1 MSELVEVLAQLAVST
16 APASARNDEINRIA
30 ETAQLSAELTDA
42 MQSADLSGLI
52 QAAGMSGRGCFIIV
66 APDEPEQPDD
76 DEPEEPPV
84 KIQRH

>member
-16 APASARNDEINRIA
+16 APASARHDEIRRIA
-30 ETAQLSAELTDA
+30 EGVQLSAELTDA

-52 QAAGMSGRGCFIIV
+52 QAAGIPGRGCFIIV

>member
-42 MQSADLSGLI
+42 IQSADLSGLI